1 MANDVNI
8 NITAK
13 DKATGPIRKASR
25 AVRDLGNQASKSGS
39 KAKADWG
46 GLGDLF
52 QGVLPRGLQSTLR
65 GFKSAQRQIGRLSKG
80 FKALKGAIA
89 ATGLGLLVV
98 ALGEIVANWDAIS
111 GAITGATEETEKQ
124 VEMAQEQV
132 ELSQQQL
139 DNISAQENILK
150 LQGATEEDLLA
161 LRMAATDEAIAAQRI
176 QLDALKQQKE
186 EQVKAAQAAS
196 DATAGIL
203 MLLTIPLAAALTAI
217 DTISAGLAEIGVIEE
232 ATNLADGFYGGIGD
246 MLFDPTGVEESSDK
260 AIEKAEEGLLKLE
273 NQRAGYELRRNKMDE
288 DAAAKDDAQR
298 QRDADKAAADEEFR
312 AAKLEAIRRDMELR
326 AIEDEEQRAI
336 RKREMQYEDAQA
348 ELQARGA
355 TAEELTSLEEQYNA
369 DVEAIESKYS
379 DQRKAKATQEAMERQ
394 ALADELYEA
403 GLSESEQEELRLQQL
418 YDRRIAI
425 AGDDEGLI
433 KAATQRYLADKK
445 ALEDKAGDEEIERLE
460 NEQQQ
465 KRKLVEGTAM
475 NTISVLQDINRIAGA
490 NQEKQSK
497 KNFKTQQAL
506 AISETLISTYFAAQK
521 AYASQFVPLP
531 DPSSPVRGTIAAAAA
546 VASGLAKVA
555 AIKAQKY
562 NAGSAGNP
570 GGGSGPSRGGG
581 TATAQGMQVPQR
593 LASPDAMQAYVVQ
606 SQLQGQQ
613 ATADRLEEQTVL

>member
-1 MANDVNI
+1 MANNVNI

-25 AVRDLGNQASKSGS
+25 AVKDLGSEASKSGS
-39 KAKADWG
+39 KAKQDWG

-52 QGVLPRGLQSTLR
+52 TGLLPRGLQSTLR

-111 GAITGATEETEKQ
+111 GAITKATDETEKQ
-124 VEMAQEQV
+124 VEYAREQV

-150 LQGATEEDLLA
+150 LQGATEEDLLQM
-161 LRMAATDEAIAAQRI
+161 RMAATDEAIAAQRVQI
-176 QLDALKQQKE
+176 DALKQQKE
-186 EQVKAAQAAS
+186 EQVAAAQAAS
-196 DATAGIL
+196 DATAAIL
-203 MLLTIPLAAALTAI
+203 FMLTAPLGAALAAI
-217 DTISAGLAEIGVIEE
+217 DGISAGLVALGVLEE
-232 ATNLADGFYGGIGD
+232 QTNLAKGFYEGAGD
-246 MLFDPTGVEESSDK
+246 LLFDPDGIEESSNE

-273 NQRAGYELRRNKMDE
+273 NQRAGYQLRKNKMDE
-288 DAAAKDDAQR
+288 DAAAKDDAKR

-336 RKREMQYEDAQA
+336 RKREMQYQDAQA
-348 ELQARGA
+348 ELRARGA
-355 TAEELTSLEEQYNA
+355 TADELLALEEQYNA

-379 DQRKAKATQEAMERQ
+379 DQRKAKAAQEAMERQ

-403 GLSESEQEELRLQQL
+403 TLSDSEQEELRLQQL

-433 KAATQRYLADKK
+433 KAATERFLADKA
-445 ALEDKAGDEEIERLE
+445 ALEEKAADEEKERIE
-460 NEQQQ
+460 NEQEA
-465 KRKLVEGTAM
+465 KRKLIEGTAM

-521 AYASQFVPLP
+521 AYASQFVPIP

-562 NAGSAGNP
+562 NSGSGGNP
-570 GGGSGPSRGGG
+570 GGTSGPSRGGG
-581 TATAQGMQVPQR
+581 AAAPGLAPPQR
-593 LASPDAMQAYVVQ
+593 LASPDAMQAYVVE

-613 ATADRLEEQTVL
+613 ASTARRDEQVVL